1 MTIGRRSVDHD
12 ERTLLQ
18 GPQSSGRPSE
28 EREALLGASETL
40 PAGSDGLAATGDGA
54 ARPTRVRGSV
64 VGRYVVL
71 SLLGTGGMGAVY
83 AAHDPELDRKV
94 ALKLLR
100 PDASPGEAARMIRE
114 ARALA
119 RLSHP
124 NVVAVHD
131 VGVVGDGEVDE
142 VFIAMEFVDGATL
155 RGWLRQRSRSLREI
169 VEVFAAAARGLA
181 AAHAVDLVHRDF
193 KPDNVMVG
201 RDGRVRVMDF
211 GLARAGGAVA
221 SREPSVTGDLRA
233 SATDVRLTRAGT
245 RLGTPAYMAP
255 EQWMDDEVDAR
266 TDQFAL
272 CVALWE
278 ALYGERPFRGE
289 SVHELMFS
297 VTEGPLGRPPEGPR
311 RVPGWLGRVLERGLA
326 RSPSRRFESMEALL
340 VELERG
346 LARQRRRPLLF
357 GLLAVGL
364 VAAGVLGLRARSAAG
379 CAAAG
384 REIEAVW
391 HERARA
397 GLHAALLAT
406 GAPFAETSFQKAVP
420 RIDRWAG
427 AWAELRTQVCT
438 EAEVDGSRPPA
449 LYRQAVACLDERREA
464 LAALLEVFT
473 SDSAANVQRLV
484 PAMAGLAALE
494 PCAEKSYLERMPAPP
509 DDAATRERVHG
520 LRREL
525 QQARGRLAAGDCGG
539 LTQAEAMLAAAEA
552 LPHPPLVV
560 AARDLVADLA
570 ECGDAFARA
579 EAALRQVYVEAEAQR
594 ADEVAAGAAIQLVA
608 TIGRDRARAAEALQ
622 WALPAEV
629 IVQRL
634 GETRGLLGA
643 SLAQN
648 VARVHAS
655 RGEYEQALAGME
667 QALAIREELL
677 GPDHPTVATALDV
690 IGGIHRS
697 RESLDA
703 ALAAQTRALAI
714 RREALGADHPAV
726 GVSANNLG
734 LLEQQRGNYDAALP
748 LLEEAVA
755 VAEHALGPD
764 DLEVG
769 TSLNNLGRLQH
780 VRGRYAEAR
789 TLLTR
794 ALAIRE
800 ARLGPSDLDVAVTL
814 QNLGLLELLEGNR
827 LAARE
832 LLQRVLTIRER
843 KLDEAHPEVVAILDS
858 LGTLNY
864 RIGSYA
870 EAQAL
875 HERALAIQQRMLP
888 AGHPDIAS
896 SLRNLALV
904 RAARGEREAALAQAS
919 EAATMAEQALG
930 PSHPDLAPM
939 LNTLGL
945 LQRRGDPTAAV
956 ATLERAL
963 AISARARGRK
973 HPATGTSLLRLGEA
987 HLARG
992 ALTEAEA
999 SLSEA
1004 LAIREGLGRETPE
1017 VAEVLVALGELEL
1030 ARGQSVAAVPV
1041 LERAVQIR
1049 SKGGIAGHQRAEAQ
1063 FHLARALAPNDP
1075 PRSRELAQQA
1085 AATLREAGPGFV
1097 EELAAVE
1104 AWLRP

>member
-18 GPQSSGRPSE
+18 VSPPSGRPSE
-28 EREALLGASETL
+28 ERDALLGISETL
-40 PAGSDGLAATGDGA
+40 PATGGLGATGEEA
-54 ARPTRVRGSV
+54 ARPTRARGNV

-100 PDASPGEAARMIRE
+100 SDAGPGEAARMIRE

-119 RLSHP
+119 RLAHP

-131 VGVVGDGEVDE
+131 VGVVGEGEEAE
-142 VFIAMEFVDGATL
+142 VFIAMEFVDGVTL
-155 RGWLRQRSRSLREI
+155 RTWLRQRPRSLREI

-181 AAHAVDLVHRDF
+181 AAHKVDLVHRDF
-193 KPDNVMVG
+193 KPDNVMVDG
-201 RDGRVRVMDF
+201 DGRVRVMDF
-211 GLARAGGAVA
+211 GLARAGLGGL
-221 SREPSVTGDLRA
+221 SREPSLPGDLRA

-255 EQWMDDEVDAR
+255 EQWQDDEVDAR

-289 SVHELMFS
+289 SVHELMFA
-297 VTEGPLGRPPEGPR
+297 VTEGPLARAPEGKR
-311 RVPGWLGRVLERGLA
+311 RAPAWLGKVLERGLS
-326 RSPSRRFESMEALL
+326 RSPSRRFASMDALL
-340 VELERG
+340 AELERG
-346 LARQRRRPLLF
+346 LARQRRRPLVF
-357 GLLAVGL
+357 GLLAAVL
-364 VAAGVLGLRARSAAG
+364 LTLGVFALRARSVAG

-384 REIEAVW
+384 RQIEAVW
-391 HERARA
+391 NERAQA
-397 GLHAALLAT
+397 ALHAALLAT
-406 GAPFAETSFQKAVP
+406 GAPFAESSYQKALP

-427 AWAELRTQVCT
+427 SWSELRSQVCT
-438 EAEVDGSRPPA
+438 EAEVDGTRSPA
-449 LYRQAVACLDERREA
+449 LYRQAVACLDEQRET

-473 SDSAANVQRLV
+473 ADSAANVQRLV
-484 PAMAGLAALE
+484 PAVAGLAPLE

-509 DDAATRERVHG
+509 DDANTRERVHA

-525 QQARGRLAAGDCGG
+525 QQARGRLVAGDCSG
-539 LTQAEAMLAAAEA
+539 LPQAEAMLAAAEA

-560 AARDLVADLA
+560 AARDLVADLS
-570 ECGDAFARA
+570 ECGDAFDRA
-579 EAALRQVYVEAEAQR
+579 EEALRRVYVEAEALR
-594 ADEVAAGAAIQLVA
+594 ADEVAAGAAIQLVG
-608 TIGRDRARAAEALQ
+608 TIGRDRSRAAEALQ

-648 VARVHAS
+648 EALVHAS
-655 RGEYEQALAGME
+655 RGEYELALKEME

-677 GPDHPTVATALDV
+677 GPDHPTVAVALDV
-690 IGGIHRS
+690 IGGIHRT

-769 TSLNNLGRLQH
+769 TALNNLGRLQH

-789 TLLTR
+789 ALLTR

-814 QNLGLLELLEGNR
+814 QNLGLLDLLEGDR
-827 LAARE
+827 LKARE
-832 LLQRVLTIRER
+832 LLQRVLKIRER

-904 RAARGEREAALAQAS
+904 SAARGEREQALAQAS
-919 EAATMAEQALG
+919 EAAAMAEKALG
-930 PSHPDLAPM
+930 PSHPDLAPL
-939 LNTLGL
+939 LNTLGM
-945 LQRRGDPTAAV
+945 LQRRSDPAAAV

-973 HPATGTSLLRLGEA
+973 HPATATLLLRLGEA

-992 ALTEAEA
+992 ARTEAEA
-999 SLSEA
+999 SLTEA
-1004 LAIREGLGRETPE
+1004 LAIREGLGRDTPE

-1030 ARGQSVAAVPV
+1030 ARERPEAAAPL

-1049 SKGGIAGHQRAEAQ
+1049 SKGGIARHQLAEAR
-1063 FHLARALAPNDP
+1063 FRLARALATSDP
-1075 PRSRELAQQA
+1075 PRSRDLAEQA
-1085 AATLREAGPGFV
+1085 AATLREEGSAFA

-1104 AWLRP
+1104 AWLRR